1 MADRIVT
8 DAMLAEQ
15 REALDDSMGA
25 VARAVGRM
33 RADNDRMRAALLA
46 AAEQFDRYADHH
58 LAKVPPDREKA
69 EANVVWAAR
78 CREAAR

>member
-1 MADRIVT
+1 MTDIAERLRYCAAQSDPPTCDLYALAAD
-8 DAMLAEQ
+8 E
-15 REALDDSMGA
+15 S
-25 VARAVGRM
+25 
-33 RADNDRMRAALLA
+33 DRMRAALLA
-46 AAEQFDRYADHH
+46 AAEQFARYADHH